1 MTNRLFA
8 VSYPVM
14 FYDEAKI
21 HVKGGDGGDGAVAFR
36 REKYVPR
43 GGPSGGTG
51 GDGGDVVLYVDT
63 HRSTLYRFSKRT
75 HFRAGRGRHGGGS
88 NRRGASGEDVH
99 VPVPPGT
106 MVYDAETGELLGDL
120 TEPGE
125 ELVVARGGRGG
136 RGNAS
141 FVTATDQAPRVA
153 EHGEPGEERWLRLEL
168 KVLADVGLVGK
179 PNSGKSTLLATT
191 TAARPKIAAYPFTTL
206 QPNLG
211 IVSLGPETEFVMADI
226 PGLIEGASEGKGLG
240 HEFLRHVERT
250 RVLVH
255 LIDGLSP
262 DPLGDLVAIDEELA
276 AFSPDLAEKPKIVAF
291 NKIDMPQAEER
302 WPEVKEALDDAAAGG
317 YPAMAISAL
326 TGDNTRKLL
335 YQVATMLEEAPEPE
349 GRPEQVPVFRLDD
362 DEDRFVIERVEDG
375 WRVSGVAVERL
386 AAMTVWNL
394 DESVMRF
401 QRKLRQMGITEA
413 LREVGVETGDTVCI
427 GDKELVWEE

>member
-1 MTNRLFA
+1 
-8 VSYPVM
+8 M

-21 HVKGGDGGDGAVAFR
+21 YVKGGDGGDGAVAFR
-36 REKYVPR
+36 REKYVPH
-43 GGPSGGTG
+43 GGPSGGRG

-63 HRSTLYRFSKRT
+63 HRSTLYRFNKRT
-75 HFRAGRGRHGGGS
+75 HFKAGRGRHGGGS
-88 NRRGASGEDVH
+88 NKRGASGEDVRA
-99 VPVPPGT
+99 PVPPGT
-106 MVYDAETGELLGDL
+106 MVYEAETGELLGDL

-141 FVTATDQAPRVA
+141 FATATDQAPRVA
-153 EHGEPGEERWLRLEL
+153 EHGEPGQERWLRLEL

-179 PNSGKSTLLATT
+179 PNAGKSTLLGAT

-211 IVSLGPETEFVMADI
+211 IVALDAETEFVMADI

-250 RVLVH
+250 KVLVH

-262 DPLGDLVAIDEELA
+262 DPLGDLVSINEELA
-276 AFSPDLAEKPKIVAF
+276 AFSPDLAEKPQLVAF
-291 NKIDMPQAEER
+291 NKIDMPAAEEQ
-302 WPEVKEALDDAAAGG
+302 WPVVKEALEKGLAGRK

-326 TGDNTRKLL
+326 TGENTRELL
-335 YQVATMLEEAPEPE
+335 YRVARMLEEAPELERAPE
-349 GRPEQVPVFRLDD
+349 RVPVFRLDE
-362 DEDRFVIERVEDG
+362 DEDRFVIERVDDG
-375 WRVSGVAVERL
+375 WRVSGIALERL
-386 AAMTVWNL
+386 TAMTVWNL
-394 DESVMRF
+394 DESVLRF

-413 LREVGVETGDTVCI
+413 LREVGVEPGDTVYI
-427 GDKELVWEE
+427 GDKELIWEE